1 MCIFANLIYNVLYM
15 SFWDILL
22 IVINFAGAL
31 AVFLF
36 AMKLMSE
43 GLQKI
48 AGSKMRAVL
57 SRFTGKPLSGI
68 LTGTAVTAA
77 IQSSSATTVM
87 VVSFVN
93 AGLLSLAGAVAV
105 IMGANIGTTVTA
117 WIITLFGLGESAGGF
132 SLPML
137 LATVSLFF
145 IFSHKDRMKSIGQSV
160 IGLALLLIGMEL
172 LQAAMP
178 NLEEY
183 PAFLHA
189 LGTMSDY
196 GFWSI
201 LLFIAIGAALT
212 CLVQASAAMMAITLV
227 MCYNGWIGFDVAV
240 ALVMGQ
246 NIGTTI
252 TANLAAMVANT
263 AGKKAARAHLV
274 FNVVGVVITLV
285 VFSPLMRFIAH
296 LTEGMTG
303 CSPYVPATDE
313 AYNPESV
320 PMAISLFHTVF
331 NVGNTIILA
340 FFIPQILKIVDWMVK
355 AKQEE
360 SSEDEFRLTYI
371 EGNWLSTAELN
382 LQSAK
387 SEIAEFSKRVLR
399 MYTFLPG
406 LRTAESDEAFDA
418 IMARIAKYEDITDRM
433 EMEISKFLTKVGS
446 GDVSEHAS
454 QRISSMLRIID
465 NLESIGDTVYQIAMT
480 RRNKREDAVH
490 FDAGLNANLQHMSE
504 LVQKAL
510 DVMDSNLRDYDH
522 IDLDAAYAA
531 EHEINAFR
539 DRLRNQ
545 HLDALK
551 LGVYDYAI
559 GNAYS
564 SLYALYEKLGDYVI
578 NVSEAIDGSRKHA
591 ED

>member
-1 MCIFANLIYNVLYM
+1 MEVQN
-15 SFWDILL
+15 ILL
-22 IVINFAGAL
+22 VVLNLAGAL
-31 AVFLF
+31 AIFLF

-48 AGSKMRAVL
+48 AGSKMRSVL
-57 SRFTGKPLSGI
+57 RHITGNPLRGI

-93 AGLLSLAGAVAV
+93 AGLLSLGGAVAV

-117 WIITLFGLGESAGGF
+117 WIITLFGLGEGAGGF
-132 SLPML
+132 SLPMF
-137 LATVSLFF
+137 LAAVSLFF
-145 IFSHKDRMKSIGQSV
+145 IFSNRDRMKSIGQAV
-160 IGLALLLIGMEL
+160 IGLALLLVGMEL
-172 LQAAMP
+172 LQKPLA
-178 NLEEY
+178 NLDQY
-183 PAFLHA
+183 PGFLNA
-189 LGTMSDY
+189 LGNLSTF

-201 LLFIAIGAALT
+201 LLFVAIGAILT

-252 TANLAAMVANT
+252 TANLAALVANS

-274 FNVVGVVITLV
+274 FNVVGVVITLI
-285 VFSPLMRFIAH
+285 VFSPLMRLIAG
-296 LTEGMTG
+296 LTADFTG
-303 CSPYVPATDE
+303 CSPYTNVNDP

-320 PMAISLFHTVF
+320 PMAISLFHTIF

-355 AKQEE
+355 TKEE
-360 SSEDEFRLTYI
+360 YSEDDFRLTYLG
-371 EGNWLSTAELN
+371 GNWLSTAELN

-387 SEIAEFSKRVLR
+387 SEIEEFSKRVLR

-406 LRTAESDEAFDA
+406 LRTAKNDEEFDA
-418 IMARIAKYEDITDRM
+418 IMARIAKYEEITDRM

-446 GDVSEHAS
+446 GDISEHGS
-454 QRISSMLRIID
+454 ERISTMLRIID
-465 NLESIGDTVYQIAMT
+465 NLESIGDTIYQIAMT
-480 RRNKREDAVH
+480 RQTKREDAVH
-490 FDAGLNANLQHMSE
+490 FDAGLNANLEQMRT
-504 LVQKAL
+504 LVQQAL
-510 DVMDSNLRDYDH
+510 DVMDHNLHDYDH
-522 IDLDAAYAA
+522 VDLDAAYKA
-531 EHEINAFR
+531 EHEINAYR
-539 DRLRNQ
+539 DRLRAQ

-564 SLYALYEKLGDYVI
+564 SLYAQYEKLGDYVI
-578 NVSEAIDGSRKHA
+578 NVSEAIDGSRKHS
-591 ED
+591 DD

>member
-1 MCIFANLIYNVLYM
+1 MN
-15 SFWDILL
+15 FWEIL
-22 IVINFAGAL
+22 IVILKLAGAL

-48 AGSKMRAVL
+48 AGSKMRSVL
-57 SRFTGKPLSGI
+57 KHITGNPLSGI

-87 VVSFVN
+87 VVGFVN

-117 WIITLFGLGESAGGF
+117 WIITLFGLGDNAGGF

-137 LATVSLFF
+137 LAAISLFF
-145 IFSHKDRMKSIGQSV
+145 IFSGRDKMKSIGQTI
-160 IGLALLLIGMEL
+160 IGLALLLVGMEL
-172 LQAAMP
+172 LQEPMSNLDQYP
-178 NLEEY
+178 N
-183 PAFLHA
+183 FLHA
-189 LGTMSDY
+189 ISTLSDY

-201 LLFIAIGAALT
+201 LIFIAIGALLT

-252 TANLAAMVANT
+252 TANLAALVANT
-263 AGKKAARAHLV
+263 SGKKAARAHLV
-274 FNVVGVVITLV
+274 FNVVGVIITLI
-285 VFSPLMRFIAH
+285 VFSPLMNFIAF
-296 LTEGMTG
+296 LTENMTG
-303 CSPYVPATDE
+303 CSPYAPVDDPL
-313 AYNPESV
+313 YNRESV
-320 PMAISLFHTVF
+320 PLAISLFHTIF

-355 AKQEE
+355 TKVEDT
-360 SSEDEFRLTYI
+360 EDEFRLTYI

-387 SEIAEFSKRVLR
+387 SEIEEFSKRVLR

-406 LRTAESDEAFDA
+406 LRTAKDDEEFDSL
-418 IMARIAKYEDITDRM
+418 IERITKYEDITDRM
-433 EMEISKFLTKVGS
+433 EQEITKFLTRVGS
-446 GDVSEHAS
+446 GDVSQHAS
-454 QRISSMLRIID
+454 ERISAMLRIID
-465 NLESIGDTVYQIAMT
+465 NLESIGDAIYQIAMT
-480 RRNKREDAVH
+480 RKSKREDAVH
-490 FDAGLNANLQHMSE
+490 FDQNLNDNLARMSE

-510 DVMDSNLRDYDH
+510 DVMDANLKDYDH
-522 IDLDAAYAA
+522 VDLDAAYAA
-531 EHEINAFR
+531 EHAINEYR
-539 DRLRNQ
+539 DSLRAQ

-551 LGVYDYAI
+551 LGIYDYAI

-578 NVSEAIDGSRKHA
+578 NVSEAIDNSRKFA
-591 ED
+591 ENE

>member
-1 MCIFANLIYNVLYM
+1 MTTADIIFI
-15 SFWDILL
+15 I
-22 IVINFAGAL
+22 INMAGAL

-57 SRFTGKPLSGI
+57 KHITGNPISGI

-87 VVSFVN
+87 VVGFVN

-117 WIITLFGLGESAGGF
+117 WIITLFGLGEGSGGF

-137 LATVSLFF
+137 LAAISLFF
-145 IFSHKDRMKSIGQSV
+145 IFSGRDKMKSIGQTV
-160 IGLALLLIGMEL
+160 IGLALLLVGMEL
-172 LQAAMP
+172 LQRPLA
-178 NLEEY
+178 NLDQY
-183 PAFLHA
+183 PGFLNA
-189 LGTMSDY
+189 LGTLSDY
-196 GFWSI
+196 GFLSI
-201 LLFIAIGAALT
+201 LLFVAIGAILT

-252 TANLAAMVANT
+252 TANLAALVANT

-274 FNVVGVVITLV
+274 FNVIGVIITLL
-285 VFSPLMRFIAH
+285 VFSPLMRFIAY
-296 LTEGMTG
+296 LTLNITG
-303 CSPYVPATDE
+303 CSPYAALDDPN
-313 AYNPESV
+313 YNHESV
-320 PMAISLFHTVF
+320 PMAISLFHTIF

-340 FFIPQILKIVDWMVK
+340 FFIPQILKIVNWMVK
-355 AKQEE
+355 TKT
-360 SSEDEFRLTYI
+360 DETDDDFRLTYI

-387 SEIAEFSKRVLR
+387 SEIEEFSKRVLR

-406 LRTAESDEAFDA
+406 LRTAKTDEDFDS
-418 IMARIAKYEDITDRM
+418 IMDRVAKYENITDHM
-433 EMEISKFLTKVGS
+433 ELELTKFLTKVGS
-446 GDVSEHAS
+446 GDISAHAS
-454 QRISSMLRIID
+454 ERVSAMLRIND
-465 NLESIGDTVYQIAMT
+465 NLESIGDAVYQIAMT
-480 RRNKREDAVH
+480 RKNKREDAVH
-490 FDAGLNANLQHMSE
+490 FDDGLNANLAHMSE

-510 DVMDSNLRDYDH
+510 DIMDSNLHDYDH
-522 IDLDAAYAA
+522 VDLDAAYAA
-531 EHEINAFR
+531 EHAINTYR
-539 DRLRNQ
+539 DQLRAQ

-551 LGVYDYAI
+551 HGTYDYSI

-564 SLYALYEKLGDYVI
+564 TFYALYEKLGDYVI
-578 NVSEAIDGSRKHA
+578 NISEAIDNSRKHI

>member
-1 MCIFANLIYNVLYM
+1 MTTTDIIFIIVNL
-15 SFWDILL
+15 
-22 IVINFAGAL
+22 AGAL

-48 AGSKMRAVL
+48 AGSKMRSVL
-57 SRFTGKPLSGI
+57 KHITGNPISGI

-87 VVSFVN
+87 VVGFVN

-105 IMGANIGTTVTA
+105 IMGANIGTTITA
-117 WIITLFGLGESAGGF
+117 WIITLFGLGEGAGGF

-137 LATVSLFF
+137 LAAISLFF
-145 IFSHKDRMKSIGQSV
+145 IFSSRDRMKSIGQTV
-160 IGLALLLIGMEL
+160 IGLALLLVGMEL
-172 LQAAMP
+172 LQKPLA
-178 NLEEY
+178 NLDQY
-183 PAFLHA
+183 PEFLNM
-189 LGTMSDY
+189 LGTLSGY

-201 LLFIAIGAALT
+201 LLFVAIGAILT

-252 TANLAAMVANT
+252 TANLAALVANA

-274 FNVVGVVITLV
+274 FNVIGVIITLII
-285 VFSPLMRFIAH
+285 FSPLMRFIAF
-296 LTEGMTG
+296 LTQNITG
-303 CSPYVPATDE
+303 SSPYTAVDDP
-313 AYNPESV
+313 AYNHDSV
-320 PMAISLFHTVF
+320 PLAISLFHTIF

-355 AKQEE
+355 TKN
-360 SSEDEFRLTYI
+360 EDTEDDFRLAYI

-387 SEIAEFSKRVLR
+387 SEIEEFSKRVLR

-406 LRTAESDEAFDA
+406 LRTAKSDEEFDA
-418 IMARIAKYEDITDRM
+418 IMDRIAKYENITDRM
-433 EMEISKFLTKVGS
+433 DLELTKFLTKVSS
-446 GDVSEHAS
+446 GDISAHAS
-454 QRISSMLRIID
+454 TRVSAMLRIID
-465 NLESIGDTVYQIAMT
+465 NLESIGDAVYQIAMT
-480 RRNKREDAVH
+480 RKNKREDAVH
-490 FDAGLNANLQHMSE
+490 FDASLNANLSHMSE
-504 LVQKAL
+504 LVQNAL
-510 DVMDSNLRDYDH
+510 NVMDKNLHDYDH
-522 IDLDAAYAA
+522 VDLDTAYAA
-531 EHEINAFR
+531 EHAINTYR
-539 DRLRNQ
+539 DQLRSQ

-551 LGVYDYAI
+551 HGTYDYSI

-578 NVSEAIDGSRKHA
+578 NISEAIDGSRKHT

>member
-1 MCIFANLIYNVLYM
+1 MDLQN
-15 SFWDILL
+15 ILL
-22 IVINFAGAL
+22 VVLNLAGAL
-31 AVFLF
+31 AIFLF

-48 AGSKMRAVL
+48 AGSKMRSVL
-57 SRFTGKPLSGI
+57 RHITGNPLRGI

-93 AGLLSLAGAVAV
+93 AGLLSLGGAVAV

-117 WIITLFGLGESAGGF
+117 WIITLFGLGEGAGGF
-132 SLPML
+132 SLPMF
-137 LATVSLFF
+137 LAAVSLFF
-145 IFSHKDRMKSIGQSV
+145 IFSSRDRMKSIGQAV
-160 IGLALLLIGMEL
+160 IGLALLLVGMEL
-172 LQAAMP
+172 LQKPLA
-178 NLEEY
+178 NLDQY
-183 PAFLHA
+183 PGFLNA
-189 LGTMSDY
+189 LGNLSNF

-201 LLFIAIGAALT
+201 LLFVAIGAILT

-252 TANLAAMVANT
+252 TANLAALVANS

-274 FNVVGVVITLV
+274 FNVVGVVITLI
-285 VFSPLMRFIAH
+285 VFSPLMRLIAG
-296 LTEGMTG
+296 LTADFTG
-303 CSPYVPATDE
+303 CSPYTNVNDP

-320 PMAISLFHTVF
+320 PMAISLFHTIF

-355 AKQEE
+355 TKEE
-360 SSEDEFRLTYI
+360 YSEDEFRLTYL

-387 SEIAEFSKRVLR
+387 SEIEEFSKRVLR
-399 MYTFLPG
+399 MYTFLPS
-406 LRTAESDEAFDA
+406 LRTAKNDEEFNA
-418 IMARIAKYEDITDRM
+418 IMARIAKYEEITDRM

-446 GDVSEHAS
+446 GDISEHGS
-454 QRISSMLRIID
+454 ERISTMLRIID
-465 NLESIGDTVYQIAMT
+465 NLESIGDTIYQIAMT
-480 RRNKREDAVH
+480 RQNKREDAVH
-490 FDAGLNANLQHMSE
+490 FDAGLNANLSEMSE

-510 DVMDSNLRDYDH
+510 DVMDHNLHDYDH
-522 IDLDAAYAA
+522 VDLDSAYAA
-531 EHEINAFR
+531 EHEINSYR
-539 DRLRNQ
+539 DRLRVQ

-564 SLYALYEKLGDYVI
+564 SLYAQYEKLGDYVI
-578 NVSEAIDGSRKHA
+578 NVSEAIDSSRKHS
-591 ED
+591 DD

>member
-1 MCIFANLIYNVLYM
+1 MDLQN
-15 SFWDILL
+15 ILL
-22 IVINFAGAL
+22 VVLNLAGAL
-31 AVFLF
+31 AIFLF

-48 AGSKMRAVL
+48 AGSKMRSVL
-57 SRFTGKPLSGI
+57 RHITGNPLRGI

-93 AGLLSLAGAVAV
+93 AGLLSLGGAVAV

-117 WIITLFGLGESAGGF
+117 WIITLFGLGEGAGGF
-132 SLPML
+132 SLPMF
-137 LATVSLFF
+137 LAAVSLFF
-145 IFSHKDRMKSIGQSV
+145 IFSNRDRMKSIGQAV
-160 IGLALLLIGMEL
+160 IGLALLLVGMEL
-172 LQAAMP
+172 LQKPLA
-178 NLEEY
+178 NLDQY
-183 PAFLHA
+183 PGFLNA
-189 LGTMSDY
+189 LGNLSNF

-201 LLFIAIGAALT
+201 LLFVAIGAILT

-252 TANLAAMVANT
+252 TANLAALVANS

-274 FNVVGVVITLV
+274 FNVVGVVITLI
-285 VFSPLMRFIAH
+285 VFSPLMQLIAG
-296 LTEGMTG
+296 LTADFTG
-303 CSPYVPATDE
+303 CSPYTNVNDP

-320 PMAISLFHTVF
+320 PMAISLFHTIF

-355 AKQEE
+355 TKDEY
-360 SSEDEFRLTYI
+360 SEDDFRLTYLG
-371 EGNWLSTAELN
+371 GNWLSTAELN

-387 SEIAEFSKRVLR
+387 SEIEEFSKRVLR
-399 MYTFLPG
+399 MYTFLPS
-406 LRTAESDEAFDA
+406 LRTAKNDEEFNA
-418 IMARIAKYEDITDRM
+418 IMARIAKYEEITDRM

-446 GDVSEHAS
+446 GDISEHGS
-454 QRISSMLRIID
+454 ERISTMLRIID
-465 NLESIGDTVYQIAMT
+465 NLESIGDTIYQIAMT
-480 RRNKREDAVH
+480 RQNKREDAVH
-490 FDAGLNANLQHMSE
+490 FDAGLNANLSEMSE

-510 DVMDSNLRDYDH
+510 DVMDHNLHDYDH
-522 IDLDAAYAA
+522 VDLDSAYAA
-531 EHEINAFR
+531 EHEINSYR
-539 DRLRNQ
+539 DRLRVQ

-564 SLYALYEKLGDYVI
+564 SLYAQYEKLGDYVI
-578 NVSEAIDGSRKHA
+578 NVSEAIDSSRKHS
-591 ED
+591 DD